1 MTPEFFQNVAGFT
14 CGYLASTD
22 SRWHSRAVSL
32 LETGQ
37 KTSETALWAPAA
49 YLTHLAFAHA
59 RAGDVDNA
67 CTTALQA
74 SSAVRRTGS
83 TRHAALLTRICANL
97 QTRSPNDAR
106 VTQLA
111 ETLR

>member
-1 MTPEFFQNVAGFT
+1 VSPTILSSPSNIDPIA
-14 CGYLASTD
+14 LASSPRYSHTAAIPAAAD
-22 SRWHSRAVSL
+22 SM
-32 LETGQ
+32 
-37 KTSETALWAPAA
+37 ALWATAA
-49 YLTHLAFAHA
+49 NLTHLAFAHA
-59 RAGDVDNA
+59 QAGDMDNA

-83 TRHAALLTRICANL
+83 ARHAALLTRICANL
-97 QTRSPNDAR
+97 QTQSPNDPR